1 MVHFKKDF
9 HLRAFGQ
16 MLGDLDLD
24 FKATSWPHLVTAVL
38 HCCAVGPDGTRLPP
52 AYFWDLT
59 VGERL
64 AALLLIAGQ
73 SLGTDLVVLLQC
85 PNRACGQ
92 QLEVALSVA
101 DLAGLERE
109 VETSNLIPTQ
119 QGGEN
124 LWLRRPTGRDQLQ
137 WLAGSFKDERTARNA
152 MILTL
157 ASKLPAAWAE
167 TQIPEEAA
175 LAISREMESRDPLIH
190 FSLRVTC
197 PSCQEEHP
205 HTIDLQDLALDSLRQ
220 VQRRLLDDIHR
231 LALNYHW
238 SEADIAAL
246 PPWRRAHYLGR
257 LEKDKTW

>member
-1 MVHFKKDF
+1 MVHLKENL

-16 MLGDLDLD
+16 TPGDLDLD
-24 FKATSWPHLVTAVL
+24 FEATSLPHLVTAVL

-52 AYFWDLT
+52 ASFWDLT

-64 AALLLIAGQ
+64 AALLLIAEQ
-73 SLGTDLVVLLQC
+73 SLGTDLMVLLQC
-85 PNRACGQ
+85 PNPACGQ
-92 QLEVALSVA
+92 QLEVPLSMA
-101 DLAGLERE
+101 ELAGLEGA
-109 VETSNLIPTQ
+109 VETSNLIPTR
-119 QGGEN
+119 QGDEN

-152 MILTL
+152 MIMTL
-157 ASKLPAAWAE
+157 ASELPAAWAD

-175 LAISREMESRDPLIH
+175 LAISREIESHDPLVH

-197 PSCQEEHP
+197 PSCQEIHSQVV
-205 HTIDLQDLALDSLRQ
+205 DLQDLALNSLRQ

-238 SEADIAAL
+238 SEAEIAAL
-246 PPWRRAHYLGR
+246 PPWRRAHYLAR
-257 LEKDKTW
+257 VEKDRNW